1 MATIDLKKTVAELI
15 QQNPE
20 VGRVLGEMG
29 IECSS
34 CIASQVDT
42 LDDVVRMYSLNRE
55 DLLSR
60 IQLSERSGGQPKNL
74 SR

>member
-1 MATIDLKKTVAELI
+1 MSTIDMKKSVAELI

-20 VGRVLGEMG
+20 VGRVLAEMG
-29 IECSS
+29 IECSD

-42 LDDVVRMYSLNRE
+42 LPDVVRMYNLNMD

-60 IQLSERSGGQPKNL
+60 IQVSESLGIQPKNL